1 MAHRLR
7 MMTMVVIDVIVKW
20 TVHIQVFHE
29 IKSTLFWDGP
39 RGVVSLAYSVT

>member
-1 MAHRLR
+1 

-39 RGVVSLAYSVT
+39 GELLALRTL